1 MINTCEDRMPKGI
14 YKQLNLLVSEE
25 AVFGTNTFNS
35 SCMSSL
41 LPNLKQSLFK
51 SSRLRCLC
59 ISSPVNGTRGE
70 EYRKI

>member
-14 YKQLNLLVSEE
+14 YKQFNLLVSEE

-35 SCMSSL
+35 SCMRGL

-51 SSRLRCLC
+51 SPRLNIFVFL
-59 ISSPVNGTRGE
+59 PQ
-70 EYRKI
+70 